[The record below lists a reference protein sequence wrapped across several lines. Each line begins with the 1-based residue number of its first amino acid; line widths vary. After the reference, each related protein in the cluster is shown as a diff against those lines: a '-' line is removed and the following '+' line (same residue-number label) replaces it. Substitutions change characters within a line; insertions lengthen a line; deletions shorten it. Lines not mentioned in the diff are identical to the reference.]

1 MNALEKET
9 LLSQVAAQL
18 QLRSNQD
25 YLVSYQGDALYIRWA
40 SRTTAEFFAQRLP
53 RQLPGSSTS
62 PIENR
67 QSVQHPFLLVWQE
80 DT

>member
-9 LLSQVAAQL
+9 LLYQVAAQL

-25 YLVSYQGDALYIRWA
+25 YLVSYQGDALYIRCA